1 MAAGPAEVSFPGD
14 KNRKKRIRM
23 RGIKKASKEIQQRLD
38 RNLEALLD
46 DPEIFLPEIRAKL
59 GKPRKDAVAATLKE
73 VDSVSQKRHDRRWLT
88 KRMTKRRGDLVCRS
102 LAGSLLAAG
111 DANISTVSVYNS
123 PIYGTTSY
131 VRRGNGKQSHMVG
144 IQNFT
149 NPRMR
154 LLVWDDHAKAGNW
167 FFSWHGGFVCSGK
180 EPKAPAEWVDECLDS
195 ASIDLSGDD
204 VRWSR
209 GLEREVVE
217 SARITD
223 SGWVRLSFDE
233 VVVGITGSALAK
245 TAEDPFIASVA
256 LGMMPPKLSAVA
268 RAEWMWRPQ
277 GWPDEM
283 ALPEEGCEKLDE
295 VLLAWMNLALPDDKL
310 ARACKNS
317 ILGSIEEGYI
327 AGSHWFAPD
336 ARSDFLGH
344 LQGGDVERE
353 ALAAILDSLDGG
365 ARVRSDGTILDM
377 ENEVIRFEDSAC
389 HPVLVA
395 LWPEHGME
403 VLESMFGL
411 TESEAES
418 VHQRQTRRKQ
428 GFGAFLRELRA
439 SVSTAQRLQR
449 LPWPNELLPS
459 PLAFADA
466 LVRKATEDGISSTV
480 ALCRKAKKLDAAM
493 GWAWLVVHDRTES
506 DAWRFDQASRDKGGD
521 WTPALAA
528 LWKAAD
534 ALLLKDDLD
543 AKSGYIEAMKQL
555 AEASGT
561 SGLAAV

>member
-46 DPEIFLPEIRAKL
+46 DPEIFLPEIRAEL

-283 ALPEEGCEKLDE
+283 TLPEEGCEKLDE

-310 ARACKNS
+310 ARACKDS

-365 ARVRSDGTILDM
+365 ARVRSDGVILEM

-543 AKSGYIEAMKQL
+543 AKSSYVEAMKQL

>member
-46 DPEIFLPEIRAKL
+46 DPEIFLPEIRAEL

-209 GLEREVVE
+209 GLEKEVVE

-543 AKSGYIEAMKQL
+543 AKSGYVEAMKQL

>member
-167 FFSWHGGFVCSGK
+167 FFSWPGGFVCSGK

-195 ASIDLSGDD
+195 ASIDLSGED

-209 GLEREVVE
+209 GLEKEVVE
-217 SARITD
+217 SARMTD

-245 TAEDPFIASVA
+245 TAENPFIASVA

-283 ALPEEGCEKLDE
+283 ALPEEGREKLDE

-310 ARACKNS
+310 VRACKDS

-353 ALAAILDSLDGG
+353 ALAAILDSLGGG
-365 ARVRSDGTILDM
+365 ARVRSDGVILDM

-449 LPWPNELLPS
+449 LPWQNELLPS

-543 AKSGYIEAMKQL
+543 AKSDYIGAMKQL

>member
-46 DPEIFLPEIRAKL
+46 DPEIFLPEIRAEL

-167 FFSWHGGFVCSGK
+167 FFSWPGGFVCSGK

-195 ASIDLSGDD
+195 ASIDLSGED

-209 GLEREVVE
+209 GLEKEVVE
-217 SARITD
+217 SARMTD

-283 ALPEEGCEKLDE
+283 ALPEEGREKLDE

-310 ARACKNS
+310 ARACKDS

-353 ALAAILDSLDGG
+353 ALAEILDSLDGG
-365 ARVRSDGTILDM
+365 ARVRSDGVILDM

-395 LWPEHGME
+395 LWPEHGMG

-449 LPWPNELLPS
+449 LPWQNELLPS

-543 AKSGYIEAMKQL
+543 AKSDYIEAMKQL

>member
-46 DPEIFLPEIRAKL
+46 DPEIFLPEIRAEL

-167 FFSWHGGFVCSGK
+167 FFSWPGGFVCSGK

-195 ASIDLSGDD
+195 ASIDLSGED

-209 GLEREVVE
+209 GLEKEVVE
-217 SARITD
+217 SARMTD

-283 ALPEEGCEKLDE
+283 ALPEEGREKLDE

-310 ARACKNS
+310 VRACKDS

-353 ALAAILDSLDGG
+353 ALAEILDSLDGG
-365 ARVRSDGTILDM
+365 ARVRSDGVILDM

-395 LWPEHGME
+395 LWPEHGMG

-449 LPWPNELLPS
+449 LPWQNELLPS

-543 AKSGYIEAMKQL
+543 AKSDYIEAMKQL

>member
-46 DPEIFLPEIRAKL
+46 NPEIFLPEIRAEL
-59 GKPRKDAVAATLKE
+59 GRPRKDAVAATLKE

-88 KRMTKRRGDLVCRS
+88 KRMTKRRGDMVCRS

-180 EPKAPAEWVDECLDS
+180 EPKAPPEWVDECLDS
-195 ASIDLSGDD
+195 ASIDLFGDD

-209 GLEREVVE
+209 GLEKEVVE

-268 RAEWMWRPQ
+268 RAEWMWRPL

-283 ALPEEGCEKLDE
+283 ALPEEGREKLDE

-310 ARACKNS
+310 ARACKDS

-365 ARVRSDGTILDM
+365 ARVRSDGVILDM

-403 VLESMFGL
+403 VLGSMFGL
-411 TESEAES
+411 TDSEAES

-449 LPWPNELLPS
+449 LPWQNELLPS

-493 GWAWLVVHDRTES
+493 GWAWLVIHDRTES

-543 AKSGYIEAMKQL
+543 AKSSYVEAMNQL

>member
-46 DPEIFLPEIRAKL
+46 DPEIFLPEIRAEL

-365 ARVRSDGTILDM
+365 ARVRSDGAILDM

>member
-149 NPRMR
+149 HPRMR

-195 ASIDLSGDD
+195 ASIDLSGED

-209 GLEREVVE
+209 GLEKEVVE
-217 SARITD
+217 SARMTD

-310 ARACKNS
+310 ARACKDS

-365 ARVRSDGTILDM
+365 ARVRSDGVILDM

-449 LPWPNELLPS
+449 LPWQNELLPS

-543 AKSGYIEAMKQL
+543 AKSDYIGAMKQL

-561 SGLAAV
+561 SGLTAV

>member
-46 DPEIFLPEIRAKL
+46 DPEIFLPEIRAEL

-180 EPKAPAEWVDECLDS
+180 EPKAPAEWVDECLNT

-209 GLEREVVE
+209 GLEKEVVE
-217 SARITD
+217 SARMTD

-245 TAEDPFIASVA
+245 TAENPFIASVA

-283 ALPEEGCEKLDE
+283 ALPEEGDEKLDE

-310 ARACKNS
+310 ARACKDS

-353 ALAAILDSLDGG
+353 ALAVILDSLDGG
-365 ARVRSDGTILDM
+365 ARVRSDGVILDM

-449 LPWPNELLPS
+449 LPWQNELLPS

-506 DAWRFDQASRDKGGD
+506 DSWRFDQASRDKGGD

-561 SGLAAV
+561 SGLVAV

>member
-46 DPEIFLPEIRAKL
+46 DPEIFLPEIRAEL

-310 ARACKNS
+310 ARACKDS

-534 ALLLKDDLD
+534 ALLLKDNLD

>member
-46 DPEIFLPEIRAKL
+46 NPEIFLPEIRAEL
-59 GKPRKDAVAATLKE
+59 GRPRKDAVAATLKE
-73 VDSVSQKRHDRRWLT
+73 GDSVSQKRHDRRWLT
-88 KRMTKRRGDLVCRS
+88 KRMTKRRGDMVCRS

-277 GWPDEM
+277 GWPDEI
-283 ALPEEGCEKLDE
+283 ALPEEGREKLDE

-449 LPWPNELLPS
+449 LPWQNELLPS

-543 AKSGYIEAMKQL
+543 AKSSYVEAMNQL

-561 SGLAAV
+561 SGLTAV

>member
-1 MAAGPAEVSFPGD
+1 VSFPGD

>member
-46 DPEIFLPEIRAKL
+46 DPEIFLPEIRAEL

-167 FFSWHGGFVCSGK
+167 FFSWPGGFVCSGK

-195 ASIDLSGDD
+195 ASIDLSGED

-209 GLEREVVE
+209 GLEKEVVE
-217 SARITD
+217 SARMTD

-283 ALPEEGCEKLDE
+283 ALPEEGREKLDE

-310 ARACKNS
+310 ARACKDS

-353 ALAAILDSLDGG
+353 ALAEILDSLDGG
-365 ARVRSDGTILDM
+365 ARVRSDGVILDM

-449 LPWPNELLPS
+449 LPWQNELLPS

-543 AKSGYIEAMKQL
+543 AKSDYIEAMKQL

>member
-46 DPEIFLPEIRAKL
+46 DPEIFLPEIRAEL

-310 ARACKNS
+310 ARACKDS

-449 LPWPNELLPS
+449 LPWQNELLPS

-543 AKSGYIEAMKQL
+543 AKSSYVEAMKQL

>member
-46 DPEIFLPEIRAKL
+46 DPEIFLPEIRAEL

-310 ARACKNS
+310 ARACKDS

-449 LPWPNELLPS
+449 LPWQNELLPS

>member
-46 DPEIFLPEIRAKL
+46 DPEIFLPEIRAEL

-88 KRMTKRRGDLVCRS
+88 KRMTKRRGDIVCRS

-167 FFSWHGGFVCSGK
+167 FFSWPGGFVCSGK

-195 ASIDLSGDD
+195 ASIDLSGED

-209 GLEREVVE
+209 GLEKEVVE
-217 SARITD
+217 SARMTD

-245 TAEDPFIASVA
+245 TAENPFIASVA

-283 ALPEEGCEKLDE
+283 ALPEEGREKLDE

-310 ARACKNS
+310 ARACKDS

-353 ALAAILDSLDGG
+353 ALAEILDSLDGG
-365 ARVRSDGTILDM
+365 ARVRSDGVILDM

-395 LWPEHGME
+395 LWPEHGMG

-449 LPWPNELLPS
+449 LPWQNELLPS

-543 AKSGYIEAMKQL
+543 AKSDYIEAMKQL

>member
-46 DPEIFLPEIRAKL
+46 DPEIFLPEIRAEL

-180 EPKAPAEWVDECLDS
+180 EPKAPAEWVDECLNT

-209 GLEREVVE
+209 GLEKEVVE
-217 SARITD
+217 SARMTD

-283 ALPEEGCEKLDE
+283 TLPEEGCEKLDE

-310 ARACKNS
+310 ARACKDS

-353 ALAAILDSLDGG
+353 ALAVILDSLDGG
-365 ARVRSDGTILDM
+365 ARVRSDGVILDM

-449 LPWPNELLPS
+449 LPWQNELLPS

-506 DAWRFDQASRDKGGD
+506 DSWRFDQASRDKGGD

>member
-46 DPEIFLPEIRAKL
+46 DPEIFLPEIRAEL

-209 GLEREVVE
+209 GLEKEVVE

-365 ARVRSDGTILDM
+365 ARVRSDGAILDM

>member
-46 DPEIFLPEIRAKL
+46 DPEIFLPEIRAEL

-180 EPKAPAEWVDECLDS
+180 EPKAPVEWVDECLDS

-209 GLEREVVE
+209 GLEKEVVE

-310 ARACKNS
+310 ARACKDS

-365 ARVRSDGTILDM
+365 ARVRSDGVILDM

>member
-180 EPKAPAEWVDECLDS
+180 EPKAPVEWVDECLDS

-209 GLEREVVE
+209 GLEKEVVE
-217 SARITD
+217 SARMTD

-310 ARACKNS
+310 ARACKDS

-353 ALAAILDSLDGG
+353 ALAEILDSLDGG
-365 ARVRSDGTILDM
+365 ARVRSDGVILDM

-449 LPWPNELLPS
+449 LPWQNELLPS

-543 AKSGYIEAMKQL
+543 AKSNYVEAMKQL

>member
-46 DPEIFLPEIRAKL
+46 DPEIFLPEIRAEL

-180 EPKAPAEWVDECLDS
+180 EPKAPVEWVDECLDS

-209 GLEREVVE
+209 GLEKEVVE

-310 ARACKNS
+310 ARACKDS

-365 ARVRSDGTILDM
+365 ARVRSDGVILDM

-449 LPWPNELLPS
+449 LPWQNELLPS

-543 AKSGYIEAMKQL
+543 AKSSYVEAMKQL

>member
-46 DPEIFLPEIRAKL
+46 DPEIFLPEIRAEL

-73 VDSVSQKRHDRRWLT
+73 VDSVSQKRQDRRWLT

-167 FFSWHGGFVCSGK
+167 FFSWPGGFVCSGK

-195 ASIDLSGDD
+195 ASIDLSGED

-209 GLEREVVE
+209 GLEKEVVE
-217 SARITD
+217 SARMTD

-245 TAEDPFIASVA
+245 TAENPFIASVA

-283 ALPEEGCEKLDE
+283 ALPEEGREKLDE

-310 ARACKNS
+310 ARACKDS

-353 ALAAILDSLDGG
+353 ALAEILDSLDGG
-365 ARVRSDGTILDM
+365 ARVRSDGVILDM

-395 LWPEHGME
+395 LWPEHGMG

-449 LPWPNELLPS
+449 LPWQNELLPS

-543 AKSGYIEAMKQL
+543 AKSDYIEAMKQL

>member
-180 EPKAPAEWVDECLDS
+180 EPKAPVEWVDECLDS

-209 GLEREVVE
+209 GLEKEVVE

-310 ARACKNS
+310 ARACKDS

-365 ARVRSDGTILDM
+365 ARVRSDGVILDM

-449 LPWPNELLPS
+449 LPWQNELLPS

-543 AKSGYIEAMKQL
+543 AKSGYVEAMKQL